1 SWIASIST
9 WARSSA
15 RACTSSNR
23 RAVSSPSTPSTP
35 STGQARRVSQP
46 LADAKLVPDEAGR
59 IRRAIGALI
68 ILIGVLWILL
78 AGGCTLVYAG
88 ASIFGITSGAA
99 NNASPDARY
108 AAAYDTMILPI

>member
-1 SWIASIST
+1 
-9 WARSSA
+9 
-15 RACTSSNR
+15 
-23 RAVSSPSTPSTP
+23 
-35 STGQARRVSQP
+35 
-46 LADAKLVPDEAGR
+46 VPDEAGR

-108 AAAYDTMILPI
+108 AAAYDTMILPISLALGFVGIASGVLVFLGGRRLYRRGASSAEVLRRGRG